1 MSIIRSDVKAQAFL
15 DFLEKNNIGDED
27 FRTEI
32 ACQLSRLSHC
42 SGCEKG
48 FYFSVVKGANPV
60 DQLQV
65 MLLTQ
70 LSAAYDETLAATRR
84 LQSAE
89 TLEQKDLCVNALTK
103 LMRMNLLQYEA
114 YQRLRSSHEKNITV
128 QNVSVSHGAQAIV
141 GPVTHNA
148 GQRSK
153 GVTKSALAIADAHG
167 TAMPIIGP
175 NEQLAAP
182 APIIEKNNHRASAP
196 IRRRR
201 RA

>member
-1 MSIIRSDVKAQAFL
+1 MSLIRSDVKVQSFL
-15 DFLEKNNIGDED
+15 DFLENNNIGDED

-48 FYFSVVKGANPV
+48 FYFSVVKGAKPV

-70 LSAAYDETLAATRR
+70 LSAAYDETLAATQR
-84 LQSAE
+84 LQSAK

-103 LMRMNLLQYEA
+103 LMRMSVLQYEA

-128 QNVSVSHGAQAIV
+128 QNVSVTHGGQAIV

-148 GQRSK
+148 GQSSK
-153 GVTKSALAIADAHG
+153 GVTKPALAIADAHSTG
-167 TAMPIIGP
+167 MPIMGA
-175 NEQLAAP
+175 NEQLTTP
-182 APIIEKNNHRASAP
+182 APIIEPNNHRASAP
-196 IRRRR
+196 TRRRR